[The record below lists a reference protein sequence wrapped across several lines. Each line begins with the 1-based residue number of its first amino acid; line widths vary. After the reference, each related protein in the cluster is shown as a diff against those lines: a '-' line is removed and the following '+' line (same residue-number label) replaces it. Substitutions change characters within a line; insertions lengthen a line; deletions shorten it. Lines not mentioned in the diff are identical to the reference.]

1 MQFEVTQEFIQ
12 EVEQLIAS
20 QNETALTELLQDMH
34 PADLAEVLYELEF
47 EDSVYIMRLLDTE
60 TTSDILEELDEET
73 RYKVLEKLTPK
84 EIADEIGEL
93 ETDIAADIIAELPE
107 DRKDS
112 VIAALDDKEH
122 AKDIVDLMRYDED
135 SAGGLMG
142 KELIKVNEN
151 WTVLT
156 CVKEMRRQAQ
166 ELGEVI
172 IVYVV
177 DDDDVLKGRLSVKS
191 LLTTSTRTLVK
202 DVYVDKIQSVKTT
215 DHADDVAQIMQKY
228 NLFVIPVI
236 DPLGRLVGNITL
248 DDVVDYMKE
257 VADSNYQL
265 ASGLTDDVE
274 ADDSIVD
281 LVKGRLPWLVLG
293 LLGGFLSVTIL
304 NGFGNAVKHYPE
316 LFFFAPLIAGMA
328 GNAGVQS
335 SAIVVQG
342 LANNIIKGSMWD
354 RLFKEIKLSL
364 FNGTI
369 VALLVFTFS
378 MIFNLGWHFSMTVGI
393 SLIAVIIVA
402 SLVGTFIPILLD
414 KRGIDPALATGPFIT
429 TSNDIFGTFIYFALA
444 KLILGF

>member
-202 DVYVDKIQSVKTT
+202 DVYVDKIQSVKST

-248 DDVVDYMKE
+248 DDVVDYIKE

>member
-34 PADLAEVLYELEF
+34 PADLAEVLYELDF
-47 EDSVYIMRLLDTE
+47 DGSVYIMRLLDTE

-73 RYKVLEKLTPK
+73 RSKVLGQLTPK

-248 DDVVDYMKE
+248 DDVVDYIKE

-369 VALLVFTFS
+369 VAMLVFTFS

>member
-34 PADLAEVLYELEF
+34 PADLAEVLYELDF
-47 EDSVYIMRLLDTE
+47 DGSVYIMRLLDTE

-73 RYKVLEKLTPK
+73 RSKVLEQLTPK

-248 DDVVDYMKE
+248 DDVVDYIKE

-369 VALLVFTFS
+369 VAMLVFTFS

>member
-34 PADLAEVLYELEF
+34 PADLAEVLYELDF
-47 EDSVYIMRLLDTE
+47 DGSVYIMRLLDTE

-73 RYKVLEKLTPK
+73 RSKVLEQLTPK
-84 EIADEIGEL
+84 EIAEEIGEL

-248 DDVVDYMKE
+248 DDVVDYIKE

-304 NGFGNAVKHYPE
+304 NGFGNAVTHYPE

>member
-73 RYKVLEKLTPK
+73 RYKVLEQLTPK

-248 DDVVDYMKE
+248 DDVVDYIKE

>member
-34 PADLAEVLYELEF
+34 PADLAEVLYELDF
-47 EDSVYIMRLLDTE
+47 DGSVYIMRLLDTE

-73 RYKVLEKLTPK
+73 RSKVLGQLTPK

-248 DDVVDYMKE
+248 DDVVDYIKE

-369 VALLVFTFS
+369 VAMLVFTFS
-378 MIFNLGWHFSMTVGI
+378 MIFQLGLAFQHDCWNIVDSCDYCSFIGRYFYSNFTRQKRYRSCVGNRT
-393 SLIAVIIVA
+393 L
-402 SLVGTFIPILLD
+402 
-414 KRGIDPALATGPFIT
+414 
-429 TSNDIFGTFIYFALA
+429 YHYQ
-444 KLILGF
+444 